1 MELHSKNNLQFL
13 SGGGEMGERTRSK
26 DWGAT
31 SLGVA
36 QNWPQSLRTTLSI
49 ILNAKSPIV
58 LFWGPDSIC
67 FYNDA
72 YRPSL
77 GEMGKH
83 PNMLGMAASEVYPEI
98 WDIIKPQIVQT
109 LEGCSTYSEDQLIPI
124 YRNGKIE
131 DVYWTYGYSPV
142 NDESGKPA
150 GVLVICTE
158 TTEKINSLLKLNES
172 RDQLQF
178 AIEAAEL
185 GSWDYNPITD
195 ILTGN
200 ARLKSWF
207 GLRESEDIK
216 LRNAI
221 DIIVERDQQRVIAA
235 ITTAL
240 DFKSGGNYS
249 IEYSIMNAET
259 GREAVVQAKGK
270 GRFDANNIAYRFYG
284 TLQDVTEQVLARNK
298 IAESERYIKQMMMQA
313 PVAICILNGPDIIF
327 ENVNPLMEK
336 LLGRS
341 AESVEGRNIFEAM
354 PEIIGHGLEKVI
366 ADIHSTGNSFISEAQ
381 EFELLRDNVFTTQ
394 YITYIYGPMKTESDH
409 VQGIMVVALDVT
421 QKTLFEKELEK
432 LVQIRTQELEAKNI
446 DLEKMNRELQSFAY
460 ISSHDLQEPL
470 RKIQTFSSLILDS
483 EKNTL
488 SDQGQHY
495 FKRMQLAAQRMQMLI
510 DDLLAYSRT
519 GNNESKLVKTD
530 LSQIVDEIRKDLK
543 EELDVR
549 NAKIEEIGD
558 FAFPMIPFQFRQLLQ
573 NLISNSLKF
582 SKPGKNP
589 HIIIETKFVN
599 GANLQHLNLK
609 EDTKYCH
616 ISLTDNGIGFPP
628 EFSEKIFE
636 LFQRLHSKDQ
646 YMGTG
651 IGLAIV
657 KKIVENHNGFIAAKS
672 ELDEGARFDI
682 YIPVEK

>member
-1 MELHSKNNLQFL
+1 MESHSKNNLQFL
-13 SGGGEMGERTRSK
+13 SGGGEMGERTRAK
-26 DWGAT
+26 DWSATPVGA
-31 SLGVA
+31 A
-36 QNWPQSLRTTLSI
+36 ENWPQSLRTTVGI
-49 ILNAKSPIV
+49 ILNSKSPIV

-83 PNMLGMAASEVYPEI
+83 PDMLGMVAREVYPEI
-98 WDIIKPQIVQT
+98 WDIIKPLIDQT
-109 LEGCSTYSEDQLIPI
+109 LAGGSTWSEDQLIPI
-124 YRNGKIE
+124 FRNGKIE
-131 DVYWTYGYSPV
+131 DVYWTFGYSPV
-142 NDESGKPA
+142 NDESGQPA

-158 TTEKINSLLKLNES
+158 TTEKINSLVKLNES

-195 ILTGN
+195 KITGN
-200 ARLKSWF
+200 ARLMSWF
-207 GLRESEDIK
+207 GLHESEDINLEK
-216 LRNAI
+216 VI
-221 DIIVERDQQRVIAA
+221 ETIVESDRQRVIDA
-235 ITTAL
+235 ITSAL
-240 DFKSGGNYS
+240 DFNSGGNYA
-249 IEYSIMNAET
+249 IEYTILNAET
-259 GREAVVQAKGK
+259 GKEAIVQAKGK
-270 GRFDANNIAYRFYG
+270 GRFNADKIAYRFDG

-298 IAESERYIKQMMMQA
+298 IAESERYMKQMMLQA
-313 PVAICILNGPDIIF
+313 PVAICILKGPDIIF

-336 LLGRS
+336 LLGRP
-341 AESVEGRNIFEAM
+341 AAAVEGRNVFEAM
-354 PEIIGHGLEKVI
+354 PELIDHGMEKVL
-366 ADIHSTGNSFISEAQ
+366 ADIHRTGKSFIAEAQ
-381 EFELLRDNVFTTQ
+381 QFELLRDNELKTQ
-394 YITYIYGPMKTESDH
+394 YITYIYEPMKTENNH
-409 VQGIMVVALDVT
+409 VHGIMVVAIDVT
-421 QKTLFEKELEK
+421 EKKLFEKELEK
-432 LVQIRTQELEAKNI
+432 LVQIRTQELEVKNI

-519 GNNESKLVKTD
+519 GNNESKVVKTD
-530 LSQIVDEIRKDLK
+530 LGKIVDEIRKDLK

-549 NAKIEEIGD
+549 NAVIEEIGHC
-558 FAFPMIPFQFRQLLQ
+558 AFPMIPFQFRQLLQ

-589 HIIIETKFVN
+589 HITIETKFGSGSDFKN
-599 GANLQHLNLK
+599 TSLIQEK
-609 EDTKYCH
+609 KYCH
-616 ISLTDNGIGFPP
+616 IIVSDNGIGFPP

-657 KKIVENHNGFIAAKS
+657 KKIVENHNGVITAKAALGK
-672 ELDEGARFDI
+672 GARFDI
-682 YIPVEK
+682 YIPAIK